1 MEFLESVENAV
12 KEFNNLEKRT
22 VRIIGHLDADGIS
35 STSILISALKRE
47 NIKFNVSI
55 IKQVDQNILDEL
67 KKEEYSTIFFV
78 DLGSGNLDMIEKT
91 LNNKTIFVLD
101 HHKPEDVKT
110 NLIHVNPHLY
120 NIDGDIELSG
130 AGVVYFFVRK
140 LNEKNKDLAY
150 LAVIGAIGDM
160 QESKGFIG
168 LNNEVL
174 KDAIQSRKIE
184 VKDGLRMFGMQTKPI
199 HKVLEY
205 STDPYVPGV
214 TGNEKGAIRFL
225 EEIGIDLRENGK
237 YKKLIHLNQ
246 DDTKKLV
253 TGIILRR
260 LGSEDKPEDV
270 LGPIYLLT
278 NEEEENPTKDARE
291 FATLLNACGRLNKPS
306 LGIGTCLENASIKA
320 KAINLLI
327 DYKKEIINS
336 LNWFYSHRNTGD
348 IIEKKGYIII
358 NAEDN
363 IRDTLIGTL
372 ASIISKSNLY
382 INGTI
387 ILALAHT
394 LEEDTKVSAR
404 ICGNSNI
411 DVREIINDILK
422 VTGGIGGGHKG
433 AGGCLILQEKE
444 EEFIKTAEKILGKI
458 AIEEEIK

>member
-1 MEFLESVENAV
+1 
-12 KEFNNLEKRT
+12 
-22 VRIIGHLDADGIS
+22 
-35 STSILISALKRE
+35 
-47 NIKFNVSI
+47 
-55 IKQVDQNILDEL
+55 
-67 KKEEYSTIFFV
+67 
-78 DLGSGNLDMIEKT
+78 
-91 LNNKTIFVLD
+91 
-101 HHKPEDVKT
+101 
-110 NLIHVNPHLY
+110 
-120 NIDGDIELSG
+120 
-130 AGVVYFFVRK
+130 
-140 LNEKNKDLAY
+140 
-150 LAVIGAIGDM
+150 VIGAIGDM

-168 LNNEVL
+168 LNNEIL

-184 VKDGLRMFGMQTKPI
+184 IKDGLRMFGMQTKPL

-225 EEIGIDLRENGK
+225 GEIGIELKENGK

-246 DDTKKLV
+246 DDTKKLI

-306 LGIGTCLENASIKA
+306 LGIGTCLGNVNIKN

-327 DYKKEIINS
+327 DYKKEIINA

-348 IIEKKGYIII
+348 VIEKKGYIII

-372 ASIISKSNLY
+372 ASMISKSNLY
-382 INGTI
+382 DNGTI

-394 LEEDTKVSAR
+394 LEEDTKVSIR
-404 ICGNSNI
+404 ICGNSSV
-411 DVREIINDILK
+411 DTREILNDILK

-433 AGGCLILQEKE
+433 AAGGLILQEKE
-444 EEFIKTAEKILGKI
+444 EEFIKTAEKILSKI
-458 AIEEEIK
+458 TIEEEIK

>member
-1 MEFLESVENAV
+1 MEFLQAVEDVV

-22 VRIIGHLDADGIS
+22 VRIVGHLDADGIS

-55 IKQVDQNILDEL
+55 IKQIDQNILDEL
-67 KKEEYSTIFFV
+67 KKEDYPIIFFV
-78 DLGSGNLDMIEKT
+78 DLGSGNLSMIEKALT
-91 LNNKTIFVLD
+91 GKHVFILD

-110 NLIHVNPHLY
+110 NLIHLNPHLY
-120 NIDGDIELSG
+120 EMDGDIELSG
-130 AGVVYFFVRK
+130 AGVVYLFARK
-140 LNEKNKDLAY
+140 LNEKNKDLSY

-168 LNNEVL
+168 LNNEIL

-184 VKDGLRMFGMQTKPI
+184 IKDGLRMFGMQTRPL

-225 EEIGIDLRENGK
+225 GEIGIELKENGK
-237 YKKLIHLNQ
+237 FKKLIHLNQ
-246 DDTKKLV
+246 DDTKKLI

-306 LGIGTCLENASIKA
+306 LGIGTCLGNVNIKN

-336 LNWFYSHRNTGD
+336 LNWFYSHRNTSD
-348 IIEKKGYIII
+348 IVERKGYIII

-372 ASIISKSNLY
+372 ASMISKSNLY
-382 INGTI
+382 ANGTI

-394 LEEDTKVSAR
+394 LEEDTKVSVR
-404 ICGNSNI
+404 ICGNSSV
-411 DVREIINDILK
+411 DTREILNDILK

-433 AGGCLILQEKE
+433 AAGCLILQEKE
-444 EEFIKTAEKILGKI
+444 EEFIKTAEKVLGKVT
-458 AIEEEIK
+458 IEEEIK

>member
-91 LNNKTIFVLD
+91 LNSKTIFVLD

-140 LNEKNKDLAY
+140 LNERNKDLAY

-160 QESKGFIG
+160 QESKGFVG

-184 VKDGLRMFGMQTKPI
+184 VKDGLRMFGVQTKPI

-214 TGNEKGAIRFL
+214 TGNERGAIRFL
-225 EEIGIDLRENGK
+225 EEIGIELKENGK

-306 LGIGTCLENASIKA
+306 LGIGTCLENAGIKA

-382 INGTI
+382 VNGTI